1 MRMHDSLRIMK
12 RVAVKGVNAKRLLNW
27 KNTRIMAK
35 KERHRKTFNY
45 KHNIVIMHKIKR

>member
-27 KNTRIMAK
+27 KIR
-35 KERHRKTFNY
+35 
-45 KHNIVIMHKIKR
+45 VSWQKRT